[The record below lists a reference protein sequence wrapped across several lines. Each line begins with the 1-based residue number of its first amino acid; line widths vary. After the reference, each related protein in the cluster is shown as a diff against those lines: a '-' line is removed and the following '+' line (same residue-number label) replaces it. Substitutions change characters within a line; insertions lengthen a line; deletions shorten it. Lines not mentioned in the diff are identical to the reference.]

1 MGGMECLDELLKIN
15 PGIKTIVTSGY
26 HLNSQGK
33 EAMRPEL
40 RGFIR
45 KPFQIAD
52 LLTAARKALDA

>member
-1 MGGMECLDELLKIN
+1 MGGMECLDELLNIN

-40 RGFIR
+40 RNSE
-45 KPFQIAD
+45 
-52 LLTAARKALDA
+52 ALSGNRFR